1 METPFKSIAVPAG
14 RRLGKTRTS
23 PTATPYAPAT
33 ADARRQSRISAVHP
47 AHRFHIG
54 DRLSMANGGRT
65 IARVAS
71 VCRVVSLLP
80 DEGGPLRYRVRSEN
94 EGFERIVDESD
105 LSPLGES
112 LD

>member
-1 METPFKSIAVPAG
+1 
-14 RRLGKTRTS
+14 
-23 PTATPYAPAT
+23 
-33 ADARRQSRISAVHP
+33 
-47 AHRFHIG
+47 
-54 DRLSMANGGRT
+54 MANGGRT
-65 IARVAS
+65 ISRVAS
-71 VCRVVSLLP
+71 VCCVVSLLP